1 MNIAN
6 RKLSK
11 RYRNIA
17 KKDKEMEMKKLFTI
31 PAVSSVLSA
40 HAIGAGGLE
49 FKSQIGQIGSVANGL
64 PPLRHSFGA
73 V

>member
-1 MNIAN
+1 
-6 RKLSK
+6 
-11 RYRNIA
+11 
-17 KKDKEMEMKKLFTI
+17 MEMKRLFTI